1 MKKVAIIGS
10 GIGAISL
17 SIRLSNL
24 GYDVDVYEK
33 NSYPG
38 GKLTTIKS
46 GKYSFDAG
54 PQLFTMPT
62 YVDEL
67 FELSGENP
75 RKFFNYKRKEIGCK
89 YFWEDGIE
97 LCAYSDQNKFVK
109 EVNLKL
115 GVDKNI
121 LKSYLK
127 KAKKKYELSTKIVL
141 EKSLHKLSTFFSKDV
156 LKAILNFR
164 LFEFFKTL
172 SKVNQQQLK
181 EKHLIQFYNRFATYI
196 GSSPYKT
203 SGIMTVIQHLESH
216 FGTFFPE
223 GGLRMI
229 TNVLVELAER
239 KNVNFIYNT
248 VVTEILC
255 EKNNVVGVQING
267 NTKKKYEIVIS
278 NMDIYFTYE
287 KLLKN
292 IKTPYRVKNVN
303 SSSSA
308 LIFYWGINDSFQ
320 NLELH
325 NIFFSKDYKK
335 EFNSIFNEME
345 FCDDPTIYLS
355 ITSKDNPSDAPV
367 GCENWYVMINTHY
380 DSDHDWEDLAK
391 RYRKIIIKKIE
402 RVLGKHIEKNIVS
415 EEILSPKTIFER
427 TQSYRGALYGP
438 SSNETFSAFHRH
450 PNFTNKLNNLYFCG
464 GSVHPG
470 GGIPMCLLSAK
481 IVSTLISQKYNSK
494 VL

>member
-267 NTKKKYEIVIS
+267 NTKKKYEILIS
-278 NMDIYFTYE
+278 NMYIYFT
-287 KLLKN
+287 
-292 IKTPYRVKNVN
+292 
-303 SSSSA
+303 
-308 LIFYWGINDSFQ
+308 
-320 NLELH
+320 
-325 NIFFSKDYKK
+325 
-335 EFNSIFNEME
+335 
-345 FCDDPTIYLS
+345 
-355 ITSKDNPSDAPV
+355 
-367 GCENWYVMINTHY
+367 
-380 DSDHDWEDLAK
+380 
-391 RYRKIIIKKIE
+391 
-402 RVLGKHIEKNIVS
+402 
-415 EEILSPKTIFER
+415 
-427 TQSYRGALYGP
+427 
-438 SSNETFSAFHRH
+438 
-450 PNFTNKLNNLYFCG
+450 
-464 GSVHPG
+464 
-470 GGIPMCLLSAK
+470 
-481 IVSTLISQKYNSK
+481 
-494 VL
+494 